1 MENQFYK
8 KNEKGNGKRLQD
20 KGNEVS
26 PIFFIA
32 FVRLLE
38 HVCANTCVCDND
50 SNLNLVW
57 TYKMD

>member
-1 MENQFYK
+1 MENQFYI

-50 SNLNLVW
+50 SNLNLV
-57 TYKMD
+57 